1 MIVKVKGKGV
11 KLSGKWCF
19 KGEEAEIDE
28 VEYEKNKEYV
38 DIIKEDVKEPQIPQV
53 PNKNDQDEEEVQLQ
67 ELREKAKGLGIKNA
81 HLMKKENLEKLIA
94 EKEAP
99 LFGAMKEE
107 NSDENHEDTN
117 LDENKDGSDKN
128 VGSNED
134 TTGETNPQE

>member
-38 DIIKEDVKEPQIPQV
+38 DIIKEDVKEPEIPQV
-53 PNKNDQDEEEVQLQ
+53 PNKNDQDEEEIQLQ
-67 ELREKAKGLGIKNA
+67 ELRAKAKKLGIRNS
-81 HLMKKENLEKLIA
+81 HLMGKEKLEQAIA

-99 LFGAMKEE
+99 LFGEKKEE
-107 NSDENHEDTN
+107 ETDTN
-117 LDENKDGSDKN
+117 ADNNENDN
-128 VGSNED
+128 P
-134 TTGETNPQE
+134 TGEENPQE